1 MAGKIGVVL
10 RANRIL
16 EECRR
21 RRRYGGWRERMDIA
35 KVLAE
40 WEEGERV
47 EGREI
52 EEMEAELMVGEEEGQ
67 GEREKKGERGEGKG
81 KEVK

>member
-16 EECRR
+16 KECRR

-40 WEEGERV
+40 WEEGERE